1 MSRSKEGLVSPKLY
15 TTFLGYQLMCMQYGV
30 SFKWGRPV
38 QRQTPY
44 FDKSRFHG
52 QFEDY
57 TPIDGYSGVTW
68 CRLQPI
74 TGRSRFNTDMKMR
87 RSQPDAAR
95 SLFTLIML
103 LAATVATCFGQGGIR
118 KPDLNALPSGWK
130 VFPTPAEDSDVM
142 HCANVSQQVQVS
154 LSDAGIVEIV
164 QLPRRAK
171 AIPPPELPPGTTL
184 QPGMAG
190 YESLLKTQNG
200 WLMGFDRGEFGG
212 GLWFVDAN
220 GIATQLSKENVHGF
234 VETPPGVM
242 IFVGL
247 AHMMLDSGQVL
258 IARDPI
264 SADTKLHR
272 LAPLDGAPNAFAK
285 TSPDEALVVTTNG
298 ISRITSS
305 GAYQTLTHS
314 TFGHLY
320 PNSILATPEGTIYA
334 GMRLFVVRLVPTSKP
349 GEYTEQWLVP
359 DGCEQFHQEGHNC
372 TCSK

>member
-1 MSRSKEGLVSPKLY
+1 
-15 TTFLGYQLMCMQYGV
+15 
-30 SFKWGRPV
+30 
-38 QRQTPY
+38 
-44 FDKSRFHG
+44 
-52 QFEDY
+52 
-57 TPIDGYSGVTW
+57 
-68 CRLQPI
+68 
-74 TGRSRFNTDMKMR
+74 
-87 RSQPDAAR
+87 
-95 SLFTLIML
+95 
-103 LAATVATCFGQGGIR
+103 
-118 KPDLNALPSGWK
+118 
-130 VFPTPAEDSDVM
+130 
-142 HCANVSQQVQVS
+142 
-154 LSDAGIVEIV
+154 
-164 QLPRRAK
+164 
-171 AIPPPELPPGTTL
+171 
-184 QPGMAG
+184 
-190 YESLLKTQNG
+190 
-200 WLMGFDRGEFGG
+200 
-212 GLWFVDAN
+212 
-220 GIATQLSKENVHGF
+220 
-234 VETPPGVM
+234 M

-320 PNSILATPEGTIYA
+320 PNSIL
-334 GMRLFVVRLVPTSKP
+334 VPTSKP